1 MEHQLL
7 AATHAPDDFLDIIA
21 IQDVPQRLAF
31 KTWHTHRACYDL
43 IAPLQEGDHPRYLNE
58 LRRQQRTPRPEQ
70 PAKKSRNRRDFIPTR
85 SERRQLVRLPLVA
98 FLISNEIDP
107 SCYSVKA
114 HSDPNRDL
122 AATLTLETETGNL
135 EIHNVYNTEPQ
146 ARRQIDIDSLRYTVC
161 PPRSDKTRLSM
172 LVGDFNLHHSAW
184 EPHVKDGDTSRAT
197 HFADT
202 MRASEMQLITKP
214 GVPTWTMPRGQTFAS
229 STIDL
234 MFVNQ
239 TLAPYVP
246 KDEWR
251 VIEVDAFKTDH
262 CVIGAT
268 IVTRPRQVMDRRFCW
283 NLDRD
288 TSLRLREG
296 VKESFRKLSIHTA
309 LLDEA
314 STEEY
319 AVRCWDAITKP
330 ASRCVPLLDPVTRRP
345 RPQKALS
352 NQRKAHAPQKF
363 VPSTNRSHK
372 RKFRRFLS
380 SIDLN
385 RLYRVSRG
393 SAKWRKPRLLP
404 HMPRLLKEQDGAP
417 ELVPHGYQEG
427 DHFLRTIHGPETGDL
442 CNSSPPQ
449 MPNKSLLE
457 NLDESE
463 RQLESGEVVRIV
475 KGLKRHK
482 AVGVGIIANEALI
495 TCVDIVEKHLEHLF
509 EACLRLSYH
518 PKLFK
523 KSRTIAIPK
532 PDKSSYTCPKSWR
545 PITLLGA
552 VSKVLDKLIANRLT
566 KFATETGCLPA
577 NQFGISGKS
586 TTSALQFLLNQVYTG
601 WSVDQRVSLL
611 SLDITGA
618 YPRVNRNR
626 LLEAMARKKVPTW
639 IIRFVYSWLC
649 GTHTDL
655 HLPGRAPEAFF
666 ISLGIPQGSS
676 LSPILFLFFAS
687 SLLEIKVG
695 GFGAVHASIFS
706 YVDDSYIIVRS
717 KSFETNCELL
727 RILHGRVEDWASAN
741 DVEFA
746 PHKYGLLHFQRGPL
760 PRRCKILPD
769 IPGLTPKHLEAPEGY
784 DVPHLRILG
793 VMVDSQLK
801 WGPHIDHVRTP
812 LLNCTSP

>member
-1 MEHQLL
+1 M
-7 AATHAPDDFLDIIA
+7 
-21 IQDVPQRLAF
+21 
-31 KTWHTHRACYDL
+31 
-43 IAPLQEGDHPRYLNE
+43 
-58 LRRQQRTPRPEQ
+58 
-70 PAKKSRNRRDFIPTR
+70 DFIPTR
-85 SERRQLVRLPLVA
+85 SKKRQLVRLPLVA

-114 HSDPNRDL
+114 HSGRNKDL
-122 AATLTLETETGNL
+122 AATLTLETEMGNL
-135 EIHNVYNTEPQ
+135 EIHNVYNTEPE
-146 ARRQIDIDSLRYTVC
+146 ASRQIDIDSLRYAVC
-161 PPRSDKTRLSM
+161 PARSDKTRLSM

-184 EPHVKDGDTSRAT
+184 EPHFKDGSNPRAT
-197 HFADT
+197 RFADT

-214 GVPTWTMPRGQTFAS
+214 GVPTWTMPRGQTFTS

-239 TLAPYVP
+239 TLAPFVP

-251 VIEVDAFKTDH
+251 VIDVDAFKTDH

-268 IVTRPRQVMDRRFCW
+268 VVTRPRQVLDRRFCW
-283 NLDRD
+283 NLSRD

-296 VKESFRKLSIHTA
+296 VKKSFSKLSIHTA

-319 AVRCWDAITKP
+319 AVRCWDAITNP
-330 ASRCVPLLDPVTRRP
+330 VARCVPLLDPVTRRP
-345 RPQKALS
+345 RLQKALL
-352 NQRKAHAPQKF
+352 NQRKARASQKF
-363 VPSTNRSHK
+363 VPSTNRSRK

-380 SIDLN
+380 SIDLH

-457 NLDESE
+457 NPDEFKG
-463 RQLESGEVVRIV
+463 QLTSGEVSDIV

-518 PKLFK
+518 PKIFK

-532 PDKSSYTCPKSWR
+532 PDKSSYACPKSWR

-566 KFATETGCLPA
+566 GFATETGCLPA
-577 NQFGISGKS
+577 NQFGTPGKS

-601 WSVDQRVSLL
+601 WSVGQMVSLL

-626 LLEAMARKKVPTW
+626 LLEAMARKKVPAW

-655 HLPGRAPEAFF
+655 HLPGRAPEVFS

-676 LSPILFLFFAS
+676 LSPILFVFFAS
-687 SLLEIKVG
+687 GLLEIELVDIG
-695 GFGAVHASIFS
+695 GVHASIFS

-717 KSFETNCELL
+717 KSFVNNCKALSK
-727 RILHGRVEDWASAN
+727 LHGRVLAWAGAN

-746 PHKYGLLHFQRGPL
+746 PHKYGLLHLQRGP
-760 PRRCKILPD
+760 PARRCKTLPN
-769 IPGLTPKHLEAPEGY
+769 IQGLTPKHLEAPEGY